1 MKPFLDSKG
10 NVPKNLLQNVVLK
23 RVYTERINYL
33 SVDGNQCRVPSRYR
47 LAGQD

>member
-10 NVPKNLLQNVVLK
+10 NVPKNLLQNAVFEADIYGKV
-23 RVYTERINYL
+23 N
-33 SVDGNQCRVPSRYR
+33 SRNGDDNRCQVQLGYR